1 MHVHMHIS
9 PAKITVPFVDLWSAA
24 HSLNLTCFSYKKR
37 MKCFSPKQIGVVT
50 WILFMT
56 FQTDIKLLLPICGP
70 ASSLKH
76 MTLSNHCFS
85 NLLLKVIT
93 GHTGLGFGGGNS
105 LATGHSVSEVKQ
117 WFMAKSATPYD
128 GASHS
133 INICQIHD
141 LSLPI

>member
-1 MHVHMHIS
+1 MHTT

-24 HSLNLTCFSYKKR
+24 HSLNLTCFSYKK
-37 MKCFSPKQIGVVT
+37 KNEVFSSQANWCG
-50 WILFMT
+50 ILFMT

-105 LATGHSVSEVKQ
+105 LATGHPVSEVKQ
-117 WFMAKSATPYD
+117 WFMAKSATPYN